1 MLFFVAPSLRG
12 GKKEAQNHLLN
23 FSAPFRTEAK
33 RTLQTTYNCKLLTIY
48 YSTTACTFL
57 NYFCNAV

>member
-23 FSAPFRTEAK
+23 FSAPFMDGGK
-33 RTLQTTYNCKLLTIY
+33 RKLQNTYNCKLLTIY

-57 NYFCNAV
+57 NYLCNAV